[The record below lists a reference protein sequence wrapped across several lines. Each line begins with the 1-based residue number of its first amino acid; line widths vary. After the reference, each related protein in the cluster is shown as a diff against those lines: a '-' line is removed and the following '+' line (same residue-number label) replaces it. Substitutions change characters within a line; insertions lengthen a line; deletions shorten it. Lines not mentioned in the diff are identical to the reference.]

1 MWRSRRP
8 PRPLH
13 CGTGSAPGRTPPAL
27 GEMMARG
34 VASVAAAAASPPAA
48 AARARGAFIV
58 LEGVDRCGKTTQC
71 KRLVEALK
79 ADGVS
84 AERMEE
90 GRRRGGP
97 GRARP
102 SRAPGPARALP
113 PRSLSPPGGAI
124 AIGPT
129 RGREWG
135 RSGGRSGP
143 EEAPAR
149 GRAQTPSATRAPRRP
164 SSSQVPAEMWRFPDR
179 TTSSGAV
186 IDAYLRSGAALDD
199 GAIHL
204 LFSAN
209 RWEKR
214 AALLSALAAGTTLVV
229 DRYAFSGVAF
239 TAAKGAPGL
248 GAAWCAAPD
257 AGLPAPDAVLHLTLD
272 PAAAAQRGGFGEER
286 YEEAGMLATV
296 AGMLDGMRADRAGG
310 CEWARVDADGTIDAV
325 AARVRAAA
333 APALERAA
341 AGAPV
346 KALWEGG
353 ALAGWPP
360 AA

>member
-1 MWRSRRP
+1 
-8 PRPLH
+8 
-13 CGTGSAPGRTPPAL
+13 
-27 GEMMARG
+27 
-34 VASVAAAAASPPAA
+34 
-48 AARARGAFIV
+48 
-58 LEGVDRCGKTTQC
+58 
-71 KRLVEALK
+71 
-79 ADGVS
+79 
-84 AERMEE
+84 
-90 GRRRGGP
+90 
-97 GRARP
+97 
-102 SRAPGPARALP
+102 
-113 PRSLSPPGGAI
+113 
-124 AIGPT
+124 
-129 RGREWG
+129 
-135 RSGGRSGP
+135 
-143 EEAPAR
+143 
-149 GRAQTPSATRAPRRP
+149 
-164 SSSQVPAEMWRFPDR
+164 MWRFPDR

-310 CEWARVDADGTIDAV
+310 CEWARVDADGTIDCRKLAEKC
-325 AARVRAAA
+325 RDYRDNKNESCHCTHHDHSFHFR
-333 APALERAA
+333 LE
-341 AGAPV
+341 GTQNTSCPV
-346 KALWEGG
+346 LQR
-353 ALAGWPP
+353 LYLNN
-360 AA
+360 